1 MTTASK
7 HRLILLVVALVACR
21 SDSTSTDIQ
30 ASLRE
35 TDDPRRY
42 SDWSAPINLGPPVN
56 TAAGNFGS
64 FISKDGLSLYFSC
77 DLACPDRIG
86 GFDMFVS
93 QRASLDE
100 PWGPPQSLGQ
110 NINTTFDENAP
121 TITTDGHVMLFTSNR
136 PGFGGNDIW
145 MSRRHDKRDDF
156 GWEQPVNLGS
166 PINTAGIDAG
176 GVLFEDET
184 GTVTLYFVSNRAGTL
199 GAADIY
205 ASTRQPDGTFGSP
218 VPVAELNSPS
228 SDQQPAIRHD
238 GLEFFL
244 ASDRPGT
251 FGLVDLWVATRAS
264 TSDPWG
270 VPVNLGASVNSA
282 STDARPAVSFKGTE
296 LYFQSNR
303 PGGFGAFD
311 LYVITR
317 SKLTGQD

>member
-7 HRLILLVVALVACR
+7 HRLILLAVALVACR

-42 SDWSAPINLGPPVN
+42 SDWSAPVNLGPPVN

-136 PGFGGNDIW
+136 P
-145 MSRRHDKRDDF
+145 
-156 GWEQPVNLGS
+156 
-166 PINTAGIDAG
+166 
-176 GVLFEDET
+176 
-184 GTVTLYFVSNRAGTL
+184 
-199 GAADIY
+199 
-205 ASTRQPDGTFGSP
+205 
-218 VPVAELNSPS
+218 
-228 SDQQPAIRHD
+228 
-238 GLEFFL
+238 
-244 ASDRPGT
+244 
-251 FGLVDLWVATRAS
+251 
-264 TSDPWG
+264 
-270 VPVNLGASVNSA
+270 
-282 STDARPAVSFKGTE
+282 
-296 LYFQSNR
+296 
-303 PGGFGAFD
+303 
-311 LYVITR
+311 
-317 SKLTGQD
+317 